1 MLARATEPTVK
12 AAAKKII
19 LSCESKQLFNLDT
32 MCFAGQGPGGSS
44 EEIIHGYIHKE
55 TIFNLGVDK
64 NSSQKVKNY
73 SLSAFHD

>member
-1 MLARATEPTVK
+1 
-12 AAAKKII
+12 
-19 LSCESKQLFNLDT
+19 
-32 MCFAGQGPGGSS
+32 MCFACQGPGGSS
-44 EEIIHGYIHKE
+44 EEIIHGYIHIE